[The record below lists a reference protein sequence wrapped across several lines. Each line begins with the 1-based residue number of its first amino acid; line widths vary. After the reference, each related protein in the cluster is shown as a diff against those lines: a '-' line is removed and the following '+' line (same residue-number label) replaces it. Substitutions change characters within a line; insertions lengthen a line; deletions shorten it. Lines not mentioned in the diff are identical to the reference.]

1 VRIFVAATGTA
12 IAFIVAR
19 DGSAPWQL
27 VRLAGVA
34 GLTVAMIAALR
45 RRTCPEWV
53 TLAAGLLAVA
63 VGAGIAVPHLAKSG
77 LSPLAAAGLV
87 ALVGG
92 LGLVVAGAAELV
104 RRSRRWGRAAVASGL
119 LLVSV
124 VGIYVVGIAVAAT
137 NVPRTSVAA
146 TTPADIGLRYRDVT
160 FDTAD
165 ATTLSG
171 WYIPSSNGAAVVLS
185 HGAGSTR
192 SGVLDHAAALA
203 RHGYGVLLY
212 DARGHG
218 RSDGRAMDFG
228 WYGDEDVGAAVSFL
242 QGQPDVDDARI
253 AAVGMSMG
261 GEESIGAAAA
271 DQRIRAVVAEG
282 ATNRTAADSA
292 WLSDAHGW
300 RGTLQEGIEWV
311 LYATV
316 DVLTAA
322 DPPVALRD
330 AATAAAPRPMLLIA
344 GGDMPDEGDAGR
356 YIAGAAP
363 DTVEL
368 WVVPDAGHTEA
379 LATHPEEWEERV
391 TSFLAEALE
400 RTPQR

>member
-1 VRIFVAATGTA
+1 VGIVVAATGTA
-12 IAFIVAR
+12 MAFIVAR

-34 GLTVAMIAALR
+34 GLTAAMIVALR
-45 RRTCPEWV
+45 RRTCPPSV
-53 TLAAGLLAVA
+53 TVIAGLLAVA
-63 VGAGIAVPHLAKSG
+63 VGAGIAVPHLAKTG
-77 LSPLAAAGLV
+77 LSPFAAAGVV

-92 LGLVVAGAAELV
+92 LGLLVVGAAELV
-104 RRSRRWGRAAVASGL
+104 RRRHRWGRVVLASGL
-119 LLVSV
+119 LLVSAGV
-124 VGIYVVGIAVAAT
+124 IYVVGIAVAAT
-137 NVPRTSVAA
+137 NVPRTTVAA
-146 TTPADIGLRYRDVT
+146 TTPADLGMGYRDVT

-165 ATTLSG
+165 GTTLSG
-171 WYIPSSNGAAVVLS
+171 WYIPSANGAAVVLS

-192 SGVLDHAAALA
+192 SGVLDHAVVLA
-203 RHGYGVLLY
+203 RHGYGVVLY

-218 RSDGRAMDFG
+218 RSGGRAMDFG
-228 WYGDEDVGAAVSFL
+228 WYGDRDIGAAVSFL
-242 QGQPDVDDARI
+242 QAQADVDDARI

-271 DQRIRAVVAEG
+271 DERIRAVVAEG
-282 ATNRTAADSA
+282 ATNRTRADEA
-292 WLSDAHGW
+292 WLSDVHGW
-300 RGTLQEGIEWV
+300 PGTIQEGIEWL

-322 DPPVALRD
+322 DPPAALRD
-330 AATAAAPRPMLLIA
+330 AAAAAAPRPMLLIA

-391 TSFLAEALE
+391 TSFLGEALVST
-400 RTPQR
+400 R